1 MVIVLDEMNL
11 AHPEQYFGTM
21 LSVLENAVTEDG
33 YLDLL
38 TSAVPG
44 LPRHFNGSQ
53 LPLPPNVWFVGTA
66 NHDETTVAFAD
77 KTYDRAH
84 VQELSSRHEPF
95 SPITRDKEEQPV
107 SFTALQQAFDAAARR
122 HGSEVAIVKQFL
134 VERLHGQ
141 FERFKIGWGN
151 RLDRQIESFVPVVL
165 ASGGSLTEAV
175 DHLVAT
181 KLARKLVDR
190 FGVRTDDLVDLAT
203 KIEAAWNLDGGAPV
217 KTLKKIRDEADRL
230 SGGYGA

>member
-11 AHPEQYFGTM
+11 AHPEQYFGSM
-21 LSVLENAVTEDG
+21 LSILENAVTEAG

-44 LPRHFNGSQ
+44 LPKMFEDSR
-53 LPLPPNVWFVGTA
+53 LPLPRNVWFVGTA

-95 SPITRDKEEQPV
+95 D
-107 SFTALQQAFDAAARR
+107 ARR
-122 HGSEVAIVKQFL
+122 YGDADPISF
-134 VERLHGQ
+134 ERLERAFADASREYRQDVDTVRRFLGQ
-141 FERFKIGWGN
+141 SFRDVLARFGVGWGN
-151 RLDRQIESFVPVVL
+151 RLERQMEHFVPVVL
-165 ASGGSLTEAV
+165 GGGGSITEAV

-181 KLARKLVDR
+181 KLVRKLEDR
-190 FGVRTDDLVDLAT
+190 FGVRPDDLDALADRGET
-203 KIEAAWNLDGGAPV
+203 LWNLDDEKPG
-217 KTLKKIRDEADRL
+217 KTTGRIRAEASRL
-230 SGGYGA
+230 RGGYGA